1 MYAVDDTGGRR
12 LATAA
17 EGASFRAE
25 REQKHT
31 PGPWMIDGA
40 TDVPHAVV
48 DNDGMG
54 ICEVDG
60 NPKHHKHDATPEQFA
75 NAALIAAAPDM
86 YEALQ
91 TVRLVFPEH
100 PSTLH
105 NPTRV
110 MVESVLAALAKA
122 EG

>member
-1 MYAVDDTGGRR
+1 M
-12 LATAA
+12 
-17 EGASFRAE
+17 ES
-25 REQKHT
+25 KHT
-31 PGPWMIDGA
+31 PGPWKFGETPSLDGQ
-40 TDVPHAVV
+40 
-48 DNDGMG
+48 G
-54 ICEVDG
+54 IAFEVDTDDFTIAHVYPAFDSG
-60 NPKHHKHDATPEQFA
+60 

-122 EG
+122 EGQ